1 MNTKANDIV
10 NKAIQE
16 SCSTNKVK
24 DTICNDLFIGRI
36 TYKKKWMWQDLDDE
50 LAVYISDNNI
60 NKIKKQTTDEYVLNN
75 TNENR
80 IVVVLESPH
89 TSEYDL
95 QGKSKGPARGKTGN
109 LFVKYFC
116 ELLSNVKLDQNCI
129 YDIILINSIRLQC
142 SLGYN
147 PEFFRDLV
155 WLYYWKDKLIRENL
169 IDRIKELEPDFI
181 INLSTKGSHK
191 HLNNGFNKEFNKKFL
206 QLVGCDSL
214 INLTDNTLQ
223 GLVHE
228 ELQLFS
234 NLLKGNYPSSWY
246 AKNNRKDFY

>member
-1 MNTKANDIV
+1 MNILDIKFV
-10 NKAIQE
+10 ENVINN
-16 SCSTNKVK
+16 SYLTNIVK
-24 DTICNDLFIGRI
+24 DTVCNDLFIGRI
-36 TYKKKWMWQDLDDE
+36 TYIKEWMWQDLDDE
-50 LAVYISDNNI
+50 LSGFLFNNNI
-60 NKIKKQTTDEYVLNN
+60 NKIKKQTTDEYILNGKN
-75 TNENR
+75 KNKK

-89 TSEYDL
+89 TYEYDS

-206 QLVGCDSL
+206 QLVGCDM
-214 INLTDNTLQ
+214 
-223 GLVHE
+223 
-228 ELQLFS
+228 
-234 NLLKGNYPSSWY
+234 PP
-246 AKNNRKDFY
+246 